1 MPVCR
6 QVDVPLQSGQTRSPI
21 WLDWNSSIHIKHLRR
36 LATNLSDCGFL
47 FISERDAMEFSPSF
61 CRFHGIFIPPQIGC
75 IIMQKRGHYSF
86 RNKIIAT
93 FTQTGI

>member
-61 CRFHGIFIPPQIGC
+61 CCLNSVFIPPQSGFFDVETLTF
-75 IIMQKRGHYSF
+75 HSF
-86 RNKIIAT
+86 RNNLVAT
-93 FTQTGI
+93 LTQAWI